1 LSIFSISYNIEL
13 ISGNGALR
21 VRLYRQRIATSCG
34 QSNRELEKARIKQKK
49 NLAQG
54 LVGTLPT
61 TSVSISKRNTWYDA
75 SAVNK
80 LRLSCIKY
88 GVIFDEKLKTH
99 SESLYISSIAQMSKA
114 IAVQLDH
121 EKNGLKKFLPFNA
134 ENFSQLSPV
143 DQLHYISS
151 HEHELSMFQLSHK
164 KCSKCM
170 SVSIVKDYTQNR
182 TASEVPVYTCSE
194 CKNRNNSDFFFKEG
208 CNKLLPVWYDDNHTV
223 HYEQPHELKILRLGE
238 QLLIQRFSVFV
249 PVIHIRNGIMG
260 LKGHC
265 CCFSQDVSEVA
276 NSLPRTSANVVVVT
290 KGTVD
295 KSGNALQQSFSVR
308 KVVVMNALRWLK
320 KYHKWYRDDPDLV
333 INEDNLSWMNG
344 RDEAD
349 MVGIKYVNESD
360 EDQIFSNGVVS
371 GINDTTFLEGVSG
384 TLKLLQS
391 LPHELS
397 NRTYSIS

>member
-1 LSIFSISYNIEL
+1 
-13 ISGNGALR
+13 
-21 VRLYRQRIATSCG
+21 
-34 QSNRELEKARIKQKK
+34 
-49 NLAQG
+49 
-54 LVGTLPT
+54 
-61 TSVSISKRNTWYDA
+61 
-75 SAVNK
+75 
-80 LRLSCIKY
+80 
-88 GVIFDEKLKTH
+88 
-99 SESLYISSIAQMSKA
+99 
-114 IAVQLDH
+114 
-121 EKNGLKKFLPFNA
+121 
-134 ENFSQLSPV
+134 
-143 DQLHYISS
+143 
-151 HEHELSMFQLSHK
+151 
-164 KCSKCM
+164 M

-194 CKNRNNSDFFFKEG
+194 CKNRNNNDFFFKEG

-295 KSGNALQQSFSVR
+295 KSGNALQQSFSIR
-308 KVVVMNALRWLK
+308 KDVVMNALRWLK

-349 MVGIKYVNESD
+349 MVGVKYVSESD
-360 EDQIFSNGVVS
+360 ENQIFSNGLVS
-371 GINDTTFLEGVSG
+371 GINDTTFLEGISG
-384 TLKLLQS
+384 TL
-391 LPHELS
+391 
-397 NRTYSIS
+397 